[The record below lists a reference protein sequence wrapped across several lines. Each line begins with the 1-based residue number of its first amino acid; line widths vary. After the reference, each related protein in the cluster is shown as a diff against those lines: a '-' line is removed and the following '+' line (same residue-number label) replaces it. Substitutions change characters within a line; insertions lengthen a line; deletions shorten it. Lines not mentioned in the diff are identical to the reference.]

1 MKSIRTASE
10 QQMVAFRADAD
21 ILQIIDE
28 NRGDLTRSQFI
39 RRAIRTRLQSL
50 QDPGEVSQ

>member
-1 MKSIRTASE
+1 MKSTRTAPE

-21 ILQIIDE
+21 IMKIIDE
-28 NRGDLTRSQFI
+28 NRGDLSRSQFI
-39 RRAIRTRLQSL
+39 RRAIRTRMQSL

>member
-1 MKSIRTASE
+1 MKSITTAPE

-21 ILQIIDE
+21 ILKVIDE

>member
-1 MKSIRTASE
+1 MKSNTTVSE
-10 QQMVAFRADAD
+10 QRVVAFRADAD
-21 ILQIIDE
+21 ILQMVDE

-39 RRAIRTRLQSL
+39 RRAIKTRLQSL